1 MNLFALRFLPAWKNS
16 GQAVGGEMFR
26 NTSAEGKGR
35 CEKLIC
41 ILLLVDTWGLGAT
54 GISMA

>member
-26 NTSAEGKGR
+26 NMSAEGKGR

-41 ILLLVDTWGLGAT
+41 ILLLVDTWGWAPLGLA
-54 GISMA
+54 